1 MKVYQSF
8 SLLLALAA
16 TLLEIA
22 LAQHS
27 PRNVQQRSRLHS
39 PGRNKKVKRHNLQR
53 PVKPVYHSPPINAFS
68 LKDLHKDEEEEVFP
82 PAPIRSSTHGTRFSG
97 FSKPLLSADGSDE
110 AKYFASLN
118 NQFSAPNFGSEYFS
132 PSPSLFKQGKP
143 ASVSRPPKK
152 GSSFGLYGP
161 DFGSI
166 TDLYDDKDAVNDGLE
181 SFAGSFKKPYHT
193 FEIAETPKLLK
204 PTYASVKPANIQH
217 VASSGH
223 GFPSN
228 FYSGGD
234 DESYNH
240 KDAHYNF
247 GYEVSN
253 PGKHS
258 YDPQVFGHGEQR
270 DGDTTKGRYH
280 VLLPDGRHQ
289 NVAYTADHSGYHAQ
303 VSYTSRNGR

>member
-68 LKDLHKDEEEEVFP
+68 LKDLHKD
-82 PAPIRSSTHGTRFSG
+82 
-97 FSKPLLSADGSDE
+97 D
-110 AKYFASLN
+110 
-118 NQFSAPNFGSEYFS
+118 